1 MYIVHALMISALTHM
16 VNLEN
21 IEMSTRLIL
30 LGVIRTYYPDFKYDT
45 TWMTLFRSTLM
56 ASNNGAL

>member
-1 MYIVHALMISALTHM
+1 VHALMISALTHM

-45 TWMTLFRSTLM
+45 TRMTLFRSTLM